1 MGGAMPRAGAAA
13 LILVLAVLGTSAAYD
28 AAPAPRPASAAT
40 ARAVLK
46 PIAGTPFRVR
56 GSRFLPSER
65 VRVTVTPTGRAGIVR
80 RVRASRRG
88 VFVLAFRGLQACQ
101 GVHGTARGSR
111 GSRAAFQFSS
121 VRC

>member
-1 MGGAMPRAGAAA
+1 MPRAGAAA
-13 LILVLAVLGTSAAYD
+13 LIAVLAVLGTSAACGA
-28 AAPAPRPASAAT
+28 AAPRSAPPVT

-46 PIAGTPFRVR
+46 PIAGTPFRVQGR
-56 GSRFLPSER
+56 RFRPNER
-65 VRVTVTPTGRAGIVR
+65 VRVTVTPAGRTGIVR

-88 VFVLAFRGLQACQ
+88 TFVLAFRGLEACQ

>member
-1 MGGAMPRAGAAA
+1 MTGAMPRAGTAA
-13 LILVLAVLGTSAAYD
+13 LIVVLAVLGTSAAYG
-28 AAPAPRPASAAT
+28 ATASRPASRAT

-56 GSRFLPSER
+56 GSRFRTSER
-65 VRVTVTPTGRAGIVR
+65 VRVTVTPTGRTGIVR
-80 RVRASRRG
+80 RVRASRG
-88 VFVLAFRGLQACQ
+88 GTFVLAFRGVRACQ

>member
-1 MGGAMPRAGAAA
+1 MTGAMPRAGAAA
-13 LILVLAVLGTSAAYD
+13 LIAVLAVLGTSAAYG
-28 AAPAPRPASAAT
+28 AAASRSAPRAT

-56 GSRFLPSER
+56 GSRFRPNER
-65 VRVTVTPTGRAGIVR
+65 VRVTVTPTGRTGIVR

-88 VFVLAFRGLQACQ
+88 TFVLAFRGLQACQ
-101 GVHGTARGSR
+101 GVHGAARGSR

>member
-1 MGGAMPRAGAAA
+1 MPRAGAAT
-13 LILVLAVLGTSAAYD
+13 LIAVLAVLGTSAAD
-28 AAPAPRPASAAT
+28 GAAAPRPAPDT
-40 ARAVLK
+40 ARAILTPV
-46 PIAGTPFRVR
+46 AGTPFRVR
-56 GSRFLPSER
+56 GSRFRPNER
-65 VRVTVTPTGRAGIVR
+65 VRVTITPTGRTGIVQ

-88 VFVLAFRGLQACQ
+88 TFVLAFRGVQACR